1 MNFYIA
7 HILTSNCDEIHLH
20 NATDKNEPKK
30 TLNSIK
36 ELFNIKNVE
45 QLLVLIPASEVTSYK
60 FIKNKSLANQI
71 NVANFISDIEINL
84 IDSVSDNEYV
94 LSDEA
99 AYVVNKNFITNLN
112 EQLSHLN
119 YKVIITPEYL
129 INSSEHYDS
138 ITQIE
143 NTFMFSY
150 KDKTGFAVSDDNLNQ
165 YLDIVS
171 NDKPDFNPKI
181 FSADENLNNK
191 YKSSKASKKFDL
203 QDVSIEK
210 IKSLP
215 NLFKMNLTLSL
226 MIKKMNFTKTQLAA
240 SILSLFLI
248 SFTPY
253 YLIYKNNNQSQI
265 YKDATLDI
273 FSSISKDIKR
283 VVAPK
288 NQIDQILKNAPTKL
302 QAETKLPDLELFFK
316 YGENYISEIIIDA
329 QSSNVRI
336 TINEMP
342 SLQFNILKSISEKFN
357 IKILDQNIEINND
370 KINGLIDL
378 QYENN

>member
-30 TLNSIK
+30 TLNSIR

-60 FIKNKSLANQI
+60 FIKNKSLADQI

-316 YGENYISEIIIDA
+316 YGENYFSEIIIDV

>member
-1 MNFYIA
+1 MNLYIA
-7 HILTSNCDEIHLH
+7 HILTSNCDEIHLY
-20 NATDKNEPKK
+20 NVTDKNEPKK
-30 TLNSIK
+30 ILNSIK
-36 ELFNIKNVE
+36 ELFYIKNIE

-60 FIKNKSLANQI
+60 FIKNKSLADQVNI
-71 NVANFISDIEINL
+71 ANFISDIDINL

-99 AYVVNKNFITNLN
+99 AYVVDKNFITNLN
-112 EQLSHLN
+112 DQLSHLN

-215 NLFKMNLTLSL
+215 NLFKMNLTLNL
-226 MIKKMNFTKTQLAA
+226 IIKKMNFTKTQLAA

-253 YLIYKNNNQSQI
+253 YLVYKNNYQSQI

-288 NQIDQILKNAPTKL
+288 NQIDQILKNTPKKL
-302 QAETKLPDLELFFK
+302 QAEAKLPDLELFFK
-316 YGENYISEIIIDA
+316 YGENYFSEIIIDA

>member
-1 MNFYIA
+1 MNLYIA
-7 HILTSNCDEIHLH
+7 HILTSNCDEIHLY
-20 NATDKNEPKK
+20 NVTDKNEPKK
-30 TLNSIK
+30 ILNSIK
-36 ELFNIKNVE
+36 ELFYIKNIE

-60 FIKNKSLANQI
+60 FIKNKSLADQVNI
-71 NVANFISDIEINL
+71 ANFISDIDINL

-112 EQLSHLN
+112 DQLSHLN

-150 KDKTGFAVSDDNLNQ
+150 IDKTGFAVSDDNLNQ

-171 NDKPDFNPKI
+171 NDKPDFNPEI
-181 FSADENLNNK
+181 FSTDENLNNK
-191 YKSSKASKKFDL
+191 YKSSEASKKFDL

-226 MIKKMNFTKTQLAA
+226 IIKKMNFTKTQLAA

-253 YLIYKNNNQSQI
+253 YLIYKNNYQSQI
-265 YKDATLDI
+265 YKDATLNI

-288 NQIDQILKNAPTKL
+288 NQIDQILKNAPKKL

-316 YGENYISEIIIDA
+316 YGENYFSEIIIDA

>member
-60 FIKNKSLANQI
+60 FIKNKSLADQI

-316 YGENYISEIIIDA
+316 YGENYFSEIIIDA

>member
-1 MNFYIA
+1 MNLYIA
-7 HILTSNCDEIHLH
+7 HILTSNCDEIHLY
-20 NATDKNEPKK
+20 NVTDKNEPKK
-30 TLNSIK
+30 ILNSIK
-36 ELFNIKNVE
+36 ELFYIKNIE

-60 FIKNKSLANQI
+60 FIKNKSLADQVNI
-71 NVANFISDIEINL
+71 ANFISDIDINL

-112 EQLSHLN
+112 DQLSHLN

-171 NDKPDFNPKI
+171 NDKPDFNPEI
-181 FSADENLNNK
+181 FSTDENLNNK
-191 YKSSKASKKFDL
+191 YKSSEASKKFDL

-226 MIKKMNFTKTQLAA
+226 IIKKMNFTKTQLAA

-253 YLIYKNNNQSQI
+253 YLIYKNNYQSQI

-288 NQIDQILKNAPTKL
+288 NQIDQILKNTPKKL
-302 QAETKLPDLELFFK
+302 QAEAKLPDLELFFK
-316 YGENYISEIIIDA
+316 YGENYFSEIIIDA

>member
-1 MNFYIA
+1 MNLYIA
-7 HILTSNCDEIHLH
+7 HILTSNCDEIHLY
-20 NATDKNEPKK
+20 NVTDKNEPKK
-30 TLNSIK
+30 ILNSIK
-36 ELFNIKNVE
+36 ELFYIKNIE

-60 FIKNKSLANQI
+60 FIKNKSLADQVNI
-71 NVANFISDIEINL
+71 ANFISDIDINL

-99 AYVVNKNFITNLN
+99 AYVVDKNFITNLN
-112 EQLSHLN
+112 DQLSHLN

-171 NDKPDFNPKI
+171 NDKPDFNPEI
-181 FSADENLNNK
+181 FSTDENLNNK
-191 YKSSKASKKFDL
+191 YKSSEASKKFDL

-215 NLFKMNLTLSL
+215 NLFKMNLTLNL
-226 MIKKMNFTKTQLAA
+226 IIKKMNFTKTQLAA

-253 YLIYKNNNQSQI
+253 YLIYKNNYQSQI

-288 NQIDQILKNAPTKL
+288 NQIDQILKNTPKKL
-302 QAETKLPDLELFFK
+302 QAEAKLPDLELFFK
-316 YGENYISEIIIDA
+316 YGENYFSEIIIDA

>member
-1 MNFYIA
+1 MNLYIA
-7 HILTSNCDEIHLH
+7 HILTSNCDEIHLY
-20 NATDKNEPKK
+20 NVTDKNEPKK
-30 TLNSIK
+30 ILNSIK
-36 ELFNIKNVE
+36 ELFYIKNIE

-60 FIKNKSLANQI
+60 FIKNKSLADQVNI
-71 NVANFISDIEINL
+71 ANFISDIDINL

-253 YLIYKNNNQSQI
+253 YLIYKNNYQSQI

-288 NQIDQILKNAPTKL
+288 NQIDQILKNAPKKL

-316 YGENYISEIIIDA
+316 YGENYFSEIIIDA